1 MHAFRVGKH
10 LAQYE
15 LVRAL
20 GAGAMG
26 AVYEARH
33 RTLGRRVAIKVL
45 HRADADLPGDQLAA
59 ARFLREGRAAA
70 QVHHPHVVDVFD
82 FGVVDGMPYLVM
94 ELVDGETLAQRL
106 ARSGAMP
113 VAAVAEIMLPVLAA
127 VAELHAAGIVH
138 RDLKPANILLARER
152 SGEPCPKVAD
162 FGVSRLDDGSP
173 SMTASNAVLGTYA
186 YMAPEQRRSS
196 KQATELSDQYALGV
210 ILLECATGI
219 RPPSVGPG
227 SDPPPPTGK
236 ESEATLP
243 QEFLALVRRA
253 TSRAPSDRFGCVDE
267 VGEALLAF
275 AEPRVRERWAAEFR
289 APRDR
294 EPPSSGEH
302 PASARLLATARHTAL
317 HGPGPAAE
325 RLEGTVLAQRYRL
338 VRFLAR
344 GGMGEVYEAEDLSL
358 GSRVAL
364 KALSPLVAADPTMSA
379 RLKREVLLAR
389 RVTHPNVC
397 RLHDLGEHEDEH
409 GTILFLTMDLLEGE
423 TLAAALAR
431 QGKLSTDDA
440 RPLVKE
446 MAAALDAAHQAGV
459 IHRDF
464 KPRNV
469 MLVKGAHEQPH
480 AVVMDFG
487 IATGIGETIRSDHGP
502 AANAVGTPAYM
513 APEQLN
519 GTSVTPASDV
529 YALGLVMHEMVTGR
543 LPFEAG
549 DRTEAI
555 LRRMS
560 EKVPAPRTV
569 LPSLDPRW
577 NAAMVRCLAR
587 EPGERFARA
596 GDAARAIETKP
607 RRRRAVPVALGAA
620 LVLGAVAMG
629 VAARHDARK
638 AAALKQALSQPDG
651 RRSAIGVLSLA
662 SKARD
667 ESTSWIGTALTEML
681 SNELAAAP
689 SLRILSGDATGRA
702 LTDLSITDPSRLAPS
717 DTVRLGT
724 NLGTDLLLSG
734 TFAVD
739 GTSVR
744 VELEI
749 RDARS
754 GGSVARTEQK
764 GTSGKLPDLASLLA
778 TRLREELGV
787 PRLDPAQERA
797 ARAAVENDPEAL
809 RAFAE
814 GNAAMHRSDYMAGR
828 DAFVRAIAADPG
840 YPLAHVALSQAYASL
855 GDDAKA
861 LDEAKT
867 ALELSKD
874 LSRESQLVVEAR
886 YAMAAKDWRRAAEA
900 YRTLY
905 GFFPDNVDYGRRYA
919 IALDNGN
926 EPAKALAVVEE
937 LHKLPPPLGDDPD
950 VSVLESIAADHVG
963 DEQHALAAARA
974 AVASAHARGQVLTE
988 ADAHLE
994 LGESLWGTYDHDQAL
1009 VELELAKATY
1019 ERLGEKR
1026 KLSSALAGIAG
1037 VQTDRG
1043 QPAQA
1048 IPALEQALDV
1058 AKQSGDR
1065 YQIGVR
1071 LRRLG
1076 DTHAEMGDVRIA
1088 HDFYLQ
1094 TQQAFAQLHDER
1106 QSARVV
1112 GCLGRVFAMEGDTQ
1126 RARAQ
1131 LLESRERARAVGAPD
1146 HVVDETLALADLA
1159 LETGNVA
1166 EARREAAGALGGARD
1181 VDDALSVAQAKLI
1194 TAKVARESGDP
1205 EAAAKAAAEAGAGF
1219 EATHDA
1225 DGRTDTK
1232 ILQSRLAL
1240 DKGNPSEAERFA
1252 RDALDVLHAG
1262 GYRGREASTRA
1273 LLAHVL
1279 LTQGK
1284 TDEASTEIDRAEALA
1299 PEDVATQIDVALG
1312 RAAVLAMRPEAKA
1325 SADEVLAGAI
1335 DRARDAG
1342 LAARALEG
1350 RIARARLAAV
1360 PPGSLASLAAEARAH
1375 GLLRIAKKAAR

>member
-45 HRADADLPGDQLAA
+45 HRDDAGGPDDRLAA

-82 FGVVDGMPYLVM
+82 FGVVEGMPYLVM
-94 ELVDGETLAQRL
+94 ELVEGETLAQRL

-113 VAAVAEIMLPVLAA
+113 VATVAEIMLPVLAA

-152 SGEPCPKVAD
+152 SGESCPKVAD

-210 ILLECATGI
+210 ILLECATGV
-219 RPPSVGPG
+219 RPPCVGPG
-227 SDPPPPTGK
+227 SDPPPPTSK
-236 ESEATLP
+236 QSEATLP

-253 TSRAPSDRFGCVDE
+253 TSREPRDRFACVDE
-267 VGEALLAF
+267 LGEALLAF
-275 AEPRVRERWAAEFR
+275 AEPRVHERWAAEFR

-302 PASARLLATARHTAL
+302 PISARLLATARDTPVQGSA
-317 HGPGPAAE
+317 PRAE
-325 RLEGTVLAQRYRL
+325 RLEGMVLAQRYRL

-344 GGMGEVYEAEDLSL
+344 GGMGEVYEADDLSL

-364 KALSPLVAADPTMSA
+364 KALSPLVAADPTMST

-389 RVTHPNVC
+389 KVTHPNVC
-397 RLHDLGEHEDEH
+397 RLHDLGEHTDEH

-431 QGKLSTDDA
+431 QGKLSTDEA
-440 RPLVKE
+440 GPLVKE

-469 MLVKGAHEQPH
+469 MLVKGADERRH

-487 IATGIGETIRSDHGP
+487 IATGIGDPVRSEHGP
-502 AANAVGTPAYM
+502 SANAAGTPAYM

-519 GTSVTPASDV
+519 GTALTPASDV
-529 YALGLVMHEMVTGR
+529 YSLGLVMYEMVTGR

-555 LRRMS
+555 MRRMS
-560 EKVPAPRTV
+560 EQVPAPRTV

-587 EPGERFARA
+587 EPTQRFART
-596 GDAARAIETKP
+596 GDVARAIETRP
-607 RRRRAVPVALGAA
+607 RRWKGVPVALGAV
-620 LVLGAVAMG
+620 LVLGTVGLG
-629 VAARHDARK
+629 VARRQDLRNPVP
-638 AAALKQALSQPDG
+638 LKQADG
-651 RRSAIGVLSLA
+651 RRSAIGVLGLA
-662 SKARD
+662 SRTPS
-667 ESTSWIGTALTEML
+667 EGTSWIGTALTEML

-689 SLRILSGDATGRA
+689 SLRILSADATERG
-702 LTDLSITDPSRLAPS
+702 LKETSIRDASRLAPS
-717 DTVRLGT
+717 DTVRLAT
-724 NLGTDLLLSG
+724 NLGADLLLSG
-734 TFAVD
+734 TFAVE
-739 GTSVR
+739 GTTVR
-744 VELEI
+744 VDLEI
-749 RDARS
+749 REARS
-754 GGSVARTEQK
+754 GASVARTEQK
-764 GTSGKLPDLASLLA
+764 GTSGRLPDLASVLA
-778 TRLREELGV
+778 TRLREDLGV
-787 PRLDPAQERA
+787 PRLDPAQEKE
-797 ARAAVENDPEAL
+797 ARAAIANNPEAL
-809 RAFAE
+809 QAFAE
-814 GNAAMHRSDYMAGR
+814 GEAAVRRSDYMAGR
-828 DAFVRAIAADPG
+828 DAFVRAIAADPR
-840 YPLAHVALSQAYASL
+840 YPLAHVELSQAFTAL

-861 LDEAKT
+861 LDEAK
-867 ALELSKD
+867 AAVELSKN
-874 LSRESQLVVEAR
+874 LSRELQLVVEAR
-886 YAMAAKDWRRAAEA
+886 YAMAAKDWRRGAEV

-919 IALDNGN
+919 TALDNGN
-926 EPAKALAVVEE
+926 ESAKALAVIDE
-937 LHKLPPPLGDDPD
+937 LHKLPPPLGDDPE

-963 DEQHALAAARA
+963 DQKHAIAAARA

-994 LGESLWGTYDHDQAL
+994 LGESLWGIYDHDQAL

-1037 VQTDRG
+1037 VRTDRG
-1043 QPAQA
+1043 EPAQA
-1048 IPALEQALDV
+1048 IPALEQALDI
-1058 AKQSGDR
+1058 ARQSGDR

-1076 DTHAEMGDVRIA
+1076 DTHAEIGDVRIA

-1094 TQQAFAQLHDER
+1094 TQEAFAQLHDER
-1106 QSARVV
+1106 QSARTV
-1112 GCLGRVFAMEGDTQ
+1112 GRLGRVFAMEGDTQ
-1126 RARAQ
+1126 RARGD
-1131 LLESRERARAVGAPD
+1131 LLESRERARAVGASD

-1159 LETGNVA
+1159 LDTGNVA
-1166 EARREAAGALGGARD
+1166 EARREATDALEGARD
-1181 VDDALSVAQAKLI
+1181 LDDDLSVAQAKLI
-1194 TAKVARESGDP
+1194 AAKVARESGDP
-1205 EAAAKAAAEAGAGF
+1205 EMAAKAASEAGAGF

-1225 DGRTDTK
+1225 DGRTDTM
-1232 ILQSRLAL
+1232 ILQSKLAL
-1240 DKGNPSEAERFA
+1240 DEGNSSDAERLA

-1279 LTQGK
+1279 LAQGK
-1284 TDEASTEIDRAEALA
+1284 TDEASAEVDRAEALG

-1312 RAAVLAMRPEAKA
+1312 RVAVLATRPDGKA
-1325 SADEVLAGAI
+1325 PADVVLAAAI
-1335 DRARDAG
+1335 DRARVAG
-1342 LAARALEG
+1342 LTVRALEG
-1350 RIARARLAAV
+1350 RVARARLGTVSAGSLV
-1360 PPGSLASLAAEARAH
+1360 SLASEARAE
-1375 GLLRIAKKAAR
+1375 GLIRIANRAAR